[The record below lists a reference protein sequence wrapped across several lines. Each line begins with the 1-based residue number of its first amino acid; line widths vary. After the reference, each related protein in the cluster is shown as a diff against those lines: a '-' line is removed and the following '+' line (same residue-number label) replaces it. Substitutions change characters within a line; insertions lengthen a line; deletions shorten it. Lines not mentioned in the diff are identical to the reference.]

1 MKENKG
7 RFPWE
12 RWATHETVDKDG
24 QVWQFNEP
32 PFFDQVDQTWDLYNA
47 ACSINGN
54 CKKVGRSHP
63 PEDAA
68 KTLIERYPSDQSETA
83 PAETDAPDLQARVE
97 ALEAHKIQSDADF
110 KKLYVSVIDLVK
122 QSRSDAALI
131 ADLVTRVGSLS
142 SDVAWLREI
151 QDEEHAGVISFDE
164 LRTFLD
170 ETPAEPDQTAKIAEI
185 EQNERLLPI
194 KQFPWTI
201 EYKST
206 PIDPTGQKIDA
217 LKLLFPWRDGCN
229 FMTVDAKFGMIWQ
242 WGNEPVND
250 SKTWASKGGDANARR
265 VGHIPDPDPELC
277 KILIKRNDG
286 E

>member
-1 MKENKG
+1 MKENKSNVGHWRNWAKYEAIDSNGLIWQYEKEPDAG
-7 RFPWE
+7 RYWWHAQDGLAEQVGSTAEP
-12 RWATHETVDKDG
+12 KDHT
-24 QVWQFNEP
+24 N
-32 PFFDQVDQTWDLYNA
+32 
-47 ACSINGN
+47 
-54 CKKVGRSHP
+54 
-63 PEDAA
+63 
-68 KTLIERYPSDQSETA
+68 TLIERYPSESETA
-83 PAETDAPDLQARVE
+83 TAETDAPDLQARVE

-110 KKLYVSVIDLVK
+110 KKLYASVIDLVK

-206 PIDPTGQKIDA
+206 PIDPTEQKIEA
-217 LKLLFPWRDGCN
+217 LKLLFPWRDECE
-229 FMTVDAKFGMIWQ
+229 FMTVDDRGGDVWQ
-242 WGNEPVND
+242 WAIEPIND
-250 SKTWASKGGDANARR
+250 FKLWKSKSGDPDARR
-265 VGHIPDPDPELC
+265 VGQITPDAELFQ
-277 KILIKRNDG
+277 ILIKRNDG